1 MFNIYENTKTMK
13 IFISL
18 INIALNSL
26 YHLTITLLSNKVI
39 DYNWFKAE
47 YMKNPKQMD
56 KEGDE
61 CWFNR
66 WKIDLSKIDVND

>member
-1 MFNIYENTKTMK
+1 MSNIYENTKTMK

-26 YHLTITLLSNKVI
+26 YLRSITLLSNKVL
-39 DYNWFKAE
+39 DYNWLKAE

-61 CWFNR
+61 C
-66 WKIDLSKIDVND
+66 

>member
-1 MFNIYENTKTMK
+1 MSNIYENTKTMK

-18 INIALNSL
+18 IKIALNSL
-26 YHLTITLLSNKVI
+26 YLRSITLLSNKVL
-39 DYNWFKAE
+39 DYNWLKAE

-56 KEGDE
+56 KEGEE

-66 WKIDLSKIDVND
+66 WKIDLGKIDVYD